1 MSDRL
6 HLLREHLESLGAD
19 AFLVT
24 GAPNLRWLTGFSGSN
39 GLALVDQER
48 VVFVTDSRYR
58 IQAVLETEAAG
69 IAAEIQITNDPVPA
83 LAAAIG
89 GNARKIAFEAD
100 DVTVARL
107 EVLTTGIH
115 AELVPTSGV
124 IERLRQ
130 DKDPLEIE
138 LLQRAARIADDAFTK
153 IWELLGPDLAEGLT
167 ERRVAAELDHAVR
180 VGGADAPSFDTIV
193 ASGPNG
199 AKPHARP
206 GDRVIQSGDLVV
218 LDFGARLHGYGSDM
232 TRTIVAGASPNERQ
246 LELYDAVLTA
256 QQAGVAA
263 VADGVPELT
272 IDRACR
278 DVLAARGLA
287 EAFSHGTGH
296 GIGLEIHEA
305 PILSMR
311 SVGILRSG
319 LVITVEPGIYLP
331 DFGGIRVED
340 SVVVTAA
347 GCTPITH
354 SPKGLVPT
362 FS

>member
-1 MSDRL
+1 MSTRL
-6 HLLREHLESLGAD
+6 QLLRDCLGSLGVD
-19 AFLVT
+19 AYLVT
-24 GAPNLRWLTGFSGSN
+24 GARNLRWLTGFSGSN
-39 GLALVDQER
+39 GLALVDHDR

-58 IQAVLETEAAG
+58 IQVGIETEAAG
-69 IAAEIQITNDPVPA
+69 VGVDLQITNDPVQA
-83 LAAAIG
+83 LGAATRG
-89 GNARKIAFEAD
+89 RGRIAFEAD

-107 EVLTTGIH
+107 EVLSTGIP

-130 DKDPLEIE
+130 DKDPFEIE
-138 LLQRAARIADDAFTK
+138 LLTRAAHIADDAFTQ
-153 IWELLGPDLAEGLT
+153 IWQLLGPELPEGLT
-167 ERRVAAELDHAVR
+167 ERRVAAELDHAMR
-180 VGGADAPSFDTIV
+180 IGGADAPSFDTIV

-206 GDRVIQSGDLVV
+206 GDRVIRSGDLVV
-218 LDFGARLHGYGSDM
+218 LDFGARLAGYGSDM
-232 TRTIVAGASPNERQ
+232 TRTVVAGASPTERQ

-263 VADGVPELT
+263 VADDVPELT
-272 IDRACR
+272 VDRACR

-287 EAFSHGTGH
+287 EAFTHGTGH
-296 GIGLEIHEA
+296 GIGLEIHEP

-311 SVGILRSG
+311 SVGILRTG

-331 DFGGIRVED
+331 EFGGVRVED

-354 SPKGLVPT
+354 SPKGLVPI
-362 FS
+362 FP

>member
-1 MSDRL
+1 MSTRLQLLRDRL
-6 HLLREHLESLGAD
+6 GPLGVD
-19 AFLVT
+19 AYLVT
-24 GAPNLRWLTGFSGSN
+24 GARNLRWLTGFSGSN
-39 GLALVDQER
+39 GLALVDHDS
-48 VVFVTDSRYR
+48 VVFITDSRYR
-58 IQAVLETEAAG
+58 IQVGIETDAAG
-69 IAAEIQITNDPVPA
+69 VEVDLQITNDPVPA
-83 LAAAIG
+83 LGAATRG
-89 GNARKIAFEAD
+89 RGRIAFEAD

-107 EVLTTGIH
+107 EVLSTGIQ

-130 DKDPLEIE
+130 DKDPFEIE
-138 LLQRAARIADDAFTK
+138 LLKRAAHIADDAFTQ
-153 IWELLGPDLAEGLT
+153 IWQLLGPELPEGLT
-167 ERRVAAELDHAVR
+167 ERRVAAELDHAMR
-180 VGGADAPSFDTIV
+180 VGGADAPSFDSIV

-206 GDRVIQSGDLVV
+206 GDRVIRSGDLVV
-218 LDFGARLHGYGSDM
+218 LDFGARLDGYGSDM
-232 TRTIVAGASPNERQ
+232 TRTVVAGASPTERQ
-246 LELYDAVLTA
+246 IELYDAVLTA

-263 VADGVPELT
+263 VADGVLELT
-272 IDRACR
+272 VDRACR

-296 GIGLEIHEA
+296 GIGLEIHEP

-311 SVGILRSG
+311 SVGILRTG

-331 DFGGIRVED
+331 EFGGVRVED

-354 SPKGLVPT
+354 SPKGLVPI
-362 FS
+362 FP